1 MNNSIT
7 FTGDGQT
14 TVFYFTFPFFG
25 VNDVQVTVD
34 GIIQTTDVYTMTPTP
49 APNDADT
56 EYTGGT
62 IEFNN
67 APSAGQSIKIY
78 RDIELVRHIDYQPT
92 LQPQS
97 YQLNQDFNQ
106 CIGALQELKA
116 KIQNAIGMANIPTVA
131 DLLTELT
138 TIRTALPNLLDQD
151 DLDTLNDTIDDI
163 QDALTALNGY
173 DYVVESQLP
182 TADNNYTW
190 YRKYKSGWIE
200 MGGIQ
205 SSGTTRPATVTLPFE
220 MSDAN
225 YTITMADCMSNTYM
239 NAYATWIYNITA
251 TGFTYYINGGGTGGN
266 AGYKLSWRVAGIAA
280 N

>member
-25 VNDVQVTVD
+25 VNDVHVTVD

-92 LQPQS
+92 L
-97 YQLNQDFNQ
+97 
-106 CIGALQELKA
+106 
-116 KIQNAIGMANIPTVA
+116 
-131 DLLTELT
+131 
-138 TIRTALPNLLDQD
+138 
-151 DLDTLNDTIDDI
+151 
-163 QDALTALNGY
+163 
-173 DYVVESQLP
+173 
-182 TADNNYTW
+182 
-190 YRKYKSGWIE
+190 
-200 MGGIQ
+200 
-205 SSGTTRPATVTLPFE
+205 
-220 MSDAN
+220 
-225 YTITMADCMSNTYM
+225 
-239 NAYATWIYNITA
+239 
-251 TGFTYYINGGGTGGN
+251 
-266 AGYKLSWRVAGIAA
+266 
-280 N
+280 

>member
-25 VNDVQVTVD
+25 VNDVHVTVD

-49 APNDADT
+49 TPNDADT

-62 IEFNN
+62 IEFNS
-67 APSAGQSIKIY
+67 APALGKSIKIY

-97 YQLNQDFNQ
+97 YQLNRDFNQ

-116 KIQNAIGMANIPTVA
+116 NIQNAIGMANIPSVA
-131 DLLTELT
+131 DLLSELT
-138 TIRTALPNLLDQD
+138 TIRTALPDLLDQD
-151 DLDTLNDTIDDI
+151 DLDTLNDTIDGI

-173 DYVVESQLP
+173 DYVIESQLP

-190 YRKYKSGWIE
+190 YRKYKSGWVE
-200 MGGIQ
+200 QGGQ
-205 SSGTTRPATVTLPFE
+205 PPAGTSNVTITLPVE
-220 MSDAN
+220 MADTN
-225 YTITMADCMSNTYM
+225 YTIAGMSKSGAKVVSCNTWTTTSITLQY
-239 NAYATWIYNITA
+239 NAIS
-251 TGFTYYINGGGTGGN
+251 GSG
-266 AGYKLSWRVAGIAA
+266 VAHLCWEVKGVAK

>member
-25 VNDVQVTVD
+25 VNDVLVTVD

-49 APNDADT
+49 TPNDADT

-190 YRKYKSGWIE
+190 YRKYKSGWVE
-200 MGGIQ
+200 QGGYHA
-205 SSGTTRPATVTLPFE
+205 SSGTCGIYTVSLPIEMSNAYYTVT
-220 MSDAN
+220 
-225 YTITMADCMSNTYM
+225 ITGDSSTNDFSSTEALVKRAGTRSCVCSRSTTGFGCQSNT
-239 NAYATWIYNITA
+239 NI
-251 TGFTYYINGGGTGGN
+251 
-266 AGYKLSWRVAGIAA
+266 SWRVCGIPA
-280 N
+280 

>member
-25 VNDVQVTVD
+25 VNDVHVTVD

-49 APNDADT
+49 TPNDADT

-190 YRKYKSGWIE
+190 YRKYKSGWVE
-200 MGGIQ
+200 QGGRI
-205 SSGTTRPATVTLPFE
+205 TLNGPISASNKRITFPVK
-220 MSDAN
+220 MSDTK
-225 YTITMADCMSNTYM
+225 YTACVHL
-239 NAYATWIYNITA
+239 NA
-251 TGFTYYINGGGTGGN
+251 N
-266 AGYKLSWRVAGIAA
+266 AGMQAVYVGWEGTAGMSVGTASA
-280 N
+280 SSTGQTTWYVCGTASNE